1 MCVIIIQSKL
11 LTISSE
17 PRKLVYQKKNSES
30 LFLIS
35 LLFLSLWYRI
45 FFDPPVR
52 IFISFGAVS
61 PFPPQNKIP
70 VVSVFF
76 KGGMI
81 SRLWNQYCLPQHFI
95 ANYTQQARLWYRFQS
110 RFPSRHEIR
119 LPRFFFYFYKD
130 VNFPL

>member
-61 PFPPQNKIP
+61 PFPPKIRYQL
-70 VVSVFF
+70 F
-76 KGGMI
+76 
-81 SRLWNQYCLPQHFI
+81 
-95 ANYTQQARLWYRFQS
+95 
-110 RFPSRHEIR
+110 
-119 LPRFFFYFYKD
+119 RFFFFKEGWLAAFEINTAYRNILLQTIHNKPVYDIDFKVGFRPD
-130 VNFPL
+130 MK